1 MSINKITVLG
11 AGYVGLS
18 ISCLLAKKHEINII
32 DNDNKKIE
40 SLKKGI
46 SPLDENLLSDYIL
59 KYNNK
64 FSLYDSIEKCKN
76 IGELIII
83 CLPTNYDPKKNN
95 FNVELIEDYIRKII
109 VINKDIKILIKSTIP
124 VGFTDNLRKKYNT
137 KQIFFSPEFLREGH
151 SLYDNL
157 MPSRI
162 VISPRSKPSKEIANI
177 FCNAAKNSPEVCIMS
192 TQEAESVKLFS
203 NTFLALRVSFFNELD
218 SFAMKNSMNS
228 KNIIDAVCKDPR
240 IGDGYNNPSFGYGGY
255 CLPKDTKQLLANY
268 DKVPQNLVKAIVDSN
283 STRKDVIVDSLLE
296 INKEPI
302 GIFRLIMKEGSDN
315 LRDSSIQGVIKRLN
329 AKGKKII
336 IFEPLLKENSF
347 FGCEVISSLREFKKE
362 SKIIV
367 ANRFSEELKD
377 VSEKVYTRDIYN
389 NN

>member
-1 MSINKITVLG
+1 M
-11 AGYVGLS
+11 
-18 ISCLLAKKHEINII
+18 
-32 DNDNKKIE
+32 
-40 SLKKGI
+40 
-46 SPLDENLLSDYIL
+46 
-59 KYNNK
+59 
-64 FSLYDSIEKCKN
+64 
-76 IGELIII
+76 
-83 CLPTNYDPKKNN
+83 
-95 FNVELIEDYIRKII
+95 
-109 VINKDIKILIKSTIP
+109 
-124 VGFTDNLRKKYNT
+124 GFTDNLRKKYNT

-177 FCNAAKNSPEVCIMS
+177 FCNAAKNSPEICIMS
-192 TQEAESVKLFS
+192 TREAESVKLFS

-329 AKGKKII
+329 AKGKK
-336 IFEPLLKENSF
+336 LLFLSHF
-347 FGCEVISSLREFKKE
+347 
-362 SKIIV
+362 
-367 ANRFSEELKD
+367 
-377 VSEKVYTRDIYN
+377 
-389 NN
+389 